1 MKKTFNN
8 MQTKITIDCYP
19 KRERTFNKKEDEEK
33 GHLSDVV

>member
-1 MKKTFNN
+1 MNKIFNN
-8 MQTKITIDCYP
+8 IRTKKNIDCYP

>member
-1 MKKTFNN
+1 MFNN
-8 MQTKITIDCYP
+8 IRTKISIDFYQ

>member
-1 MKKTFNN
+1 MSNN
-8 MQTKITIDCYP
+8 IQTKIIIDCYYP